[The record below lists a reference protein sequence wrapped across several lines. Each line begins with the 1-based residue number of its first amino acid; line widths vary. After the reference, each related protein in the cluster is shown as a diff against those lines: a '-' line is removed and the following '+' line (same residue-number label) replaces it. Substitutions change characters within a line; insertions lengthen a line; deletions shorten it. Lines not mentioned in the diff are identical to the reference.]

1 MSGSTERKKF
11 NRFTFHLPLIVKPHV
26 HRLSFSKWRKSN
38 ILAKV
43 IQLRALH
50 SSHAPPGTKCALKPK
65 FTSIQQRHNGMW
77 QDVCRQPPSN
87 VSHRTHSL
95 KRSLITDLAHW
106 LRMRLPLSCR
116 TTSLSNK
123 YPRHTSTFSSLIFP
137 IMTRDDHHHLSSEKS
152 VRKAKVEYRRPW
164 NTSMEGATILLLHI

>member
-1 MSGSTERKKF
+1 MSDSTERKKF
-11 NRFTFHLPLIVKPHV
+11 NRFTFNLPLIVKPHV

-50 SSHAPPGTKCALKPK
+50 SSHTPPGTN
-65 FTSIQQRHNGMW
+65 SS
-77 QDVCRQPPSN
+77 PSSPRSSRDIMGCDRMC
-87 VSHRTHSL
+87 VGSHHQTFLTGHTAL
-95 KRSLITDLAHW
+95 KRSLIRDLAHW

-123 YPRHTSTFSSLIFP
+123 YQRNTSTSSSLIFP
-137 IMTRDDHHHLSSEKS
+137 IMTRDDGALPFILWEISEKGQS
-152 VRKAKVEYRRPW
+152 W
-164 NTSMEGATILLLHI
+164 I